1 MNKRIKVLIS
11 VLMCTSLFSATVF
24 ADDLSD
30 KKQQSSDVEAEIDAG
45 KARVNE
51 LESKKDTVTREVE
64 ALNSEAEALNKEIN
78 ELNSKIEV
86 SNKNLEELKVK
97 TEELTKAIED
107 NQHVVN
113 ERMRTLYKSQ
123 GQSYIEI
130 LLESQGITDMLKR
143 IDYLMRMIKFDKEV
157 MKEFEKNQ
165 RELASVTKE
174 AEEEKAKLQ
183 DDKMVVEVKTNELN
197 AKTAAKNA
205 LVAGLEADIAAE
217 EAKIAQMEAEFNE
230 LLSAIN
236 TMEAEAVQNERPS
249 RGDAG
254 STTAGNGDIFSIT
267 GGMAYPITSTFDPRP
282 NPITGVWESHGALD
296 LGAPHGAG
304 VFALK
309 AGTVAYSGWMSGYG
323 NVVVINHGDMS
334 TLYAHNSVL
343 NVSAGEQVS
352 GGQRIASVGSTGN
365 STGPHIHFEVIIGGV
380 KVDPAPYY
388 IY

>member
-157 MKEFEKNQ
+157 MEEFEKNQ

>member
-1 MNKRIKVLIS
+1 MNKRIKVLITG
-11 VLMCTSLFSATVF
+11 LMCTSLFSATVF

-45 KARVNE
+45 KARVTE

-64 ALNSEAEALNKEIN
+64 ALNSETEALNKEIN
-78 ELNSKIEV
+78 ELNSKIEA

-97 TEELTKAIED
+97 TDELTKAIED
-107 NQHVVN
+107 NQHIVS

-123 GQSYIEI
+123 GQSYMEI

-157 MKEFEKNQ
+157 MAEFEKNQ
-165 RELASVTKE
+165 RELVSVTKE
-174 AEEEKAKLQ
+174 AEAEKAKLQ

-205 LVAGLEADIAAE
+205 LVAGLEKDIAAE

-236 TMEAEAVQNERPS
+236 AMENAAVENDRPN

-254 STTAGNGDIFSIT
+254 STTAGNGNIFSIT
-267 GGMAYPITSTFDPRP
+267 GGMAYPITSTFEPRP
-282 NPITGVWESHGALD
+282 NPVTGVWESHGALD
-296 LGAPHGAG
+296 IGAPHGAG
-304 VFALK
+304 VYALK

-343 NVSAGEQVS
+343 NVSAGEAVS
-352 GGQRIASVGSTGN
+352 GGQKIASVGSTGN

>member
-1 MNKRIKVLIS
+1 MNRRVKVLITC
-11 VLMCTSLFSATVF
+11 LMCTSLFSATVF
-24 ADDLSD
+24 ADNLED
-30 KKQQSSDVEAEIDAG
+30 KKQQSSDMEAEIGAG

-51 LESKKDTVTREVE
+51 LESKKDIVTREIE
-64 ALNSEAEALNKEIN
+64 ALNKEAEALNQEISDLN
-78 ELNSKIEV
+78 IEIDTASKKLDELNI
-86 SNKNLEELKVK
+86 K
-97 TEELTKAIED
+97 TEELIKAIED
-107 NQHVVN
+107 NQHVVS

-123 GQSYIEI
+123 GQSYIQI
-130 LLESQGITDMLKR
+130 ILESENITDLLKR
-143 IDYLMRMIKFDKEV
+143 IDSLKRMVKFDKEV
-157 MKEFEKNQ
+157 MEEFEKNQ
-165 RELASVTKE
+165 KELSNLTKE
-174 AEEEKAKLQ
+174 AEAEKAKLE
-183 DDKMVVEVKTNELN
+183 DDKLVVEVKTNELN

-205 LVAGLEADIAAE
+205 LAEELESDIAAE
-217 EAKIAQMEAEFNE
+217 EAKIAQMEAEFEE
-230 LLSAIN
+230 LVNAIN
-236 TMEAEAVQNERPS
+236 EMERIENERPS
-249 RGDAG
+249 RGDG
-254 STTAGNGDIFSIT
+254 PSSSTIGNGEIFSIT

-309 AGTVAYSGWMSGYG
+309 AGTVVYAGWMSGYG

-343 NVSAGEQVS
+343 NVSPGEQVS

-365 STGPHIHFEVIIGGV
+365 STGPHIHFEVIIGGQ

>member
-1 MNKRIKVLIS
+1 MNRRVKILIAS
-11 VLMCTSLFSATVF
+11 LMCTSLFSATVF
-24 ADDLSD
+24 ADNLQD
-30 KKQQSSDVEAEIDAG
+30 KKQQSSDMEAEIGAG

-51 LESKKDTVTREVE
+51 LESKKDIVTREIE
-64 ALNSEAEALNKEIN
+64 TLNEEAEALNKEISDLN
-78 ELNSKIEV
+78 IEIDTASKKLDELN
-86 SNKNLEELKVK
+86 VK
-97 TEELTKAIED
+97 TEELTKTIED
-107 NQHVVN
+107 NQHVVS

-123 GQSYIEI
+123 GQSYIQI
-130 LLESQGITDMLKR
+130 ILESENITDLLKR
-143 IDYLMRMIKFDKEV
+143 MDYLKRMVKFDKEV
-157 MKEFEKNQ
+157 MEEFEKNQ
-165 RELASVTKE
+165 KELSNLTKE
-174 AEEEKAKLQ
+174 AEDEKAKLE
-183 DDKMVVEVKTNELN
+183 DDKLVVEVKTNELN

-205 LVAGLEADIAAE
+205 LVAGLESDIAAE

-236 TMEAEAVQNERPS
+236 AMEAEAIENERPS

-309 AGTVAYSGWMSGYG
+309 AGTVAYAGWMSGYG

-343 NVSAGEQVS
+343 NVSPGEQVS

-365 STGPHIHFEVIIGGV
+365 STGPHIHFEVIINGV

>member
-1 MNKRIKVLIS
+1 
-11 VLMCTSLFSATVF
+11 
-24 ADDLSD
+24 
-30 KKQQSSDVEAEIDAG
+30 
-45 KARVNE
+45 
-51 LESKKDTVTREVE
+51 
-64 ALNSEAEALNKEIN
+64 
-78 ELNSKIEV
+78 
-86 SNKNLEELKVK
+86 
-97 TEELTKAIED
+97 
-107 NQHVVN
+107 
-113 ERMRTLYKSQ
+113 MRTLYKSQ

-157 MKEFEKNQ
+157 MEEFEKNQ

-236 TMEAEAVQNERPS
+236 TMEAEAVQDERPS

>member
-157 MKEFEKNQ
+157 MEEFEKNQ

-236 TMEAEAVQNERPS
+236 TMEAEAVQDERPS